1 VAVEKLTAMS
11 SQVPSQG
18 AHEAVSAGA
27 ADSQARLARIP
38 ATVRHIHLIGVAG
51 SAMAALAGM
60 LATRGYR
67 VTGSDNQLYEP
78 TASLLKG
85 LKIEIRN
92 SYDGANLTPA
102 PDLVVVGNVVPRAN
116 PEAQALLASSIPYV
130 SMPEALW
137 HLFLRDRRVLMV
149 AGTHG
154 KTTSTAMMAHVLEAA
169 GRDPSMLVGGVARDF
184 GTNYRLGKGED
195 FVIEGDEYD
204 TAFFDKGPKFLHYRA
219 NGAIITAVEFDHAD
233 IYRDLEHVK
242 SSFRS
247 LVAQMDETRVLVVCA
262 DFPNALEVSSSA
274 RARRLTFG
282 LKSGEYRATDI
293 AIGEAGARFS
303 IERGGRGVASDL
315 ELPIG
320 GRMNVANALGVWV
333 LLREFGL
340 GERELAEG
348 LKTFRGVKRRQEV
361 VGEARGITVIDDFA
375 HHPTAIGVTLEAIAE
390 RYAGRRILAAFEPR
404 SNTARRG
411 VFQKGFA
418 AAFDRAA
425 RVYLGAV
432 YFKENDPIPAADR
445 LDTDLLADAIA
456 ARGPVASSFASTD
469 AILERIVAEAKPG
482 DVVVCM
488 SNGPFDG
495 LPRRLVSALNSL

>member
-1 VAVEKLTAMS
+1 MAFEPRGEIIRGS
-11 SQVPSQG
+11 
-18 AHEAVSAGA
+18 A
-27 ADSQARLARIP
+27 ADSDARLARVP
-38 ATVRHIHLIGVAG
+38 PTLRHIHLIGVAG

-60 LATRGYR
+60 LSARGYR

-85 LKIEIRN
+85 LAIEVRN
-92 SYDGANLTPA
+92 AYDPANLAPA
-102 PDLVVVGNVVPRAN
+102 PDLVVVGNVVPRTN
-116 PEAQALLASSIPYV
+116 PEAQALLASSIPYL

-154 KTTSTAMMAHVLEAA
+154 KTTSTAMMAQVLATA

-184 GTNYRLGKGED
+184 GTNYRLGSGSD

-219 NGAIITAVEFDHAD
+219 HGAILTAVEFDHAD

-242 SSFRS
+242 SSFRA
-247 LVAQMDETRVLVVCA
+247 LVAQMDESRVLAVCA
-262 DFPNALEVSSSA
+262 DHPNALEVSADA
-274 RARRLTFG
+274 RARRVTFG
-282 LKSGEYRATDI
+282 LKAGEFRATEI
-293 AIGEAGARFS
+293 AIGPAGARFS
-303 IERGGRGVASDL
+303 IEREGARVARDL
-315 ELPIG
+315 ELPVG
-320 GRMNVANALGVWV
+320 GRMNIANALGVWV
-333 LLREFGL
+333 LMREFGM
-340 GERELAEG
+340 GDDDLARG
-348 LKTFRGVKRRQEV
+348 LLAFGGVKRRQEI
-361 VGEARGITVIDDFA
+361 VGEARGIIVIDDFA

-390 RYAGRRILAAFEPR
+390 RYAGRRIVAAFEPR
-404 SNTARRG
+404 SNTARRS
-411 VFQKGFA
+411 VFQQGFA

-432 YFKENDPIPAADR
+432 YFKENDPIPAGAR
-445 LDTDLLADAIA
+445 LDTDMLAQAIG
-456 ARGPVASSFASTD
+456 ARGPVAAAYASTD
-469 AILERIVAEAKPG
+469 AILEAIVAEARPG

-495 LPRRLVSALNSL
+495 LPQRLVAALR